1 MNRIEKL
8 FSKKDKKVLSVYFTA
23 GYPQLNDTFE
33 IIKELDRAGADLI
46 EIGMPFSDPVAD
58 GPVIQKSSEEALLN
72 GMSIKL
78 LFEQLAEI
86 RKVTEIPLILM
97 GYINPIYK
105 YGIED
110 FLTKCSETGVDGT
123 VIPDLPAEEYL
134 AYDVLFKKHN
144 IFNIFLIAPQTPPER
159 IRFLDSISRG
169 FIYMVSSSSTTGSKS
184 SFDSA
189 QISYFERTSNL
200 KIKSPLMIGF
210 GISDK
215 ASFDNAC
222 NYADGAIIGSAFIRT
237 LDNKGN
243 IQQRVSRFIKQ
254 ITG

>member
-8 FSKKDKKVLSVYFTA
+8 FSRKNKKVLSVYFTA

-33 IIKELDRAGADLI
+33 IIKELDRSGADLI

-58 GPVIQKSSEEALLN
+58 GPVIQKSSEKALLN
-72 GMSIKL
+72 GMSVKL

-105 YGIED
+105 YGIEE
-110 FLTKCSETGVDGT
+110 FLIKCSEIGIDGT
-123 VIPDLPAEEYL
+123 IIPDLPAEEYL
-134 AYDVLFKKHN
+134 TFEPLFKKHS
-144 IFNIFLIAPQTPPER
+144 IFNIFLIAPQTPQER
-159 IRFLDSISRG
+159 IRFLDSISQG
-169 FIYMVSSSSTTGSKS
+169 FIYIVSSSATTGSKS

-189 QISYFERTSNL
+189 QISYLESIRNL

-215 ASFDNAC
+215 DSFDKAC
-222 NYADGAIIGSAFIRT
+222 NFSDGAIIGSAFIRA
-237 LDNKGN
+237 LDNQGP
-243 IQQRVSRFIKQ
+243 IQQKVSQFLRE